1 MPSAARKTTI
11 PVTRMSLRSYPCDA
25 SISSGPC
32 GGSWLSLDNG
42 MFGLQNLRQV
52 RIVGLNQCAGLQA
65 VAEERSPEGDHGHG
79 HGNVLENSPAEVQ
92 VARGILEVRL
102 DQPEHVP
109 AAR

>member
-1 MPSAARKTTI
+1 MPSAVRNTTM

-25 SISSGPC
+25 STSSGPC

-65 VAEERSPEGDHGHG
+65 VAEERSPESNHGCRNR
-79 HGNVLENSPAEVQ
+79 NVLEDSPAEVQ
-92 VARGILEVRL
+92 VARGILEV
-102 DQPEHVP
+102 
-109 AAR
+109 